1 MAHFLTQTEAD
12 YFFQMEKIPES
23 DETFSFPVSGIKIV
37 LPFTSLD
44 KRESFLFDIHRS
56 SIKLNKAT
64 YQNRARKTF
73 ILRRLDLDG
82 PAHLNPEVENVPLPL
97 LEPYNGKDIA
107 CPHMHIYV
115 EGFSS
120 RWAVPANM
128 FLVANGK
135 DIYDML
141 IDFFVYCSVKKIPEI
156 EKGLLI

>member
-1 MAHFLTQTEAD
+1 MAHFITQVEAD

-23 DETFSFPVSGIKIV
+23 NEHLSFPVSGIKIV

-44 KRESFLFDIHRS
+44 KREIFLFDIHRS
-56 SIKLNKAT
+56 SIKLSKAT

-73 ILRRLDLDG
+73 IIRRLDLDG
-82 PAHLNPEVENVPLPL
+82 PGHQNPEVENVPLSL
-97 LEPYNGKDIA
+97 LAPYNGKEID
-107 CPHMHIYV
+107 CPHMHIYI

-120 RWAVPANM
+120 RWAVPANI
-128 FLVANGK
+128 FWNTDGK

-141 IDFFVYCSVKKIPEI
+141 IDFFVYCSVKRMPEI